1 MNKQQPSVSSSAPT
15 RVIKKLDPQAP
26 GARRWAASCGEQRV
40 CVRYRV
46 DPLCQR
52 RLNTMEMVVDEA
64 PTLNSVCVCVGVRV
78 ALGEKEL
85 GRTVRTAGGTCDP
98 AAQVWMMTLGQ
109 AKSLGLADRIVL
121 GPAP

>member
-26 GARRWAASCGEQRV
+26 GARRWAASYGEQRV

-46 DPLCQR
+46 DPLRQR

-64 PTLNSVCVCVGVRV
+64 PTLNSVCVGARV
-78 ALGEKEL
+78 AWGEKEL
-85 GRTVRTAGGTCDP
+85 GRTVRTAGGTWDP
-98 AAQVWMMTLGQ
+98 AAKIWMMTLGQ
-109 AKSLGLADRIVL
+109 AKSMGLADRIVL